1 MGGGYLENGDH
12 ESDGKGIYGKKNGI
26 RSKENVPRKEK
37 KSSRR
42 PLWPLVVQMYFKH
55 SGSRA

>member
-1 MGGGYLENGDH
+1 MGVGYLENGDH

-26 RSKENVPRKEK
+26 RSEENVPRKEK

-42 PLWPLVVQMYFKH
+42 PL
-55 SGSRA
+55 

>member
-1 MGGGYLENGDH
+1 MEVGYLENGDH

-26 RSKENVPRKEK
+26 WSEENVPRKEK

-42 PLWPLVVQMYFKH
+42 PL
-55 SGSRA
+55 